1 MIFVLL
7 KPEPPVLPKGD
18 LLIEPFV
25 DGTESPLH
33 MGNAAVRFTIR
44 TRHVPGAKNEGVTV
58 FRNPLNFLERET
70 GFEAEA
76 ATLSIVSKF

>member
-1 MIFVLL
+1 
-7 KPEPPVLPKGD
+7 
-18 LLIEPFV
+18 
-25 DGTESPLH
+25 